1 MFFKVNTTGVS
12 ERKGLVEVRYD
23 LYLDPTDERYSEH
36 YVQVPVIPKE
46 GYPRQKE
53 YDAAYQTM
61 YDEFKAIYEEYIASG
76 RNLDVIKKAPK
87 CEPLIT
93 EIELYDKW
101 FSELERVYQ
110 HNPFCCHFCQFEP
123 TVTDAEIE
131 YVGKLAL
138 DMKYKDWVNQNL
150 ALSKNQPVT
159 FSTSPKKIAACATR
173 VATIKVTEWTAVKLE
188 K

>member
-46 GYPRQKE
+46 GYTGKVDKTGSPVDQA
-53 YDAAYQTM
+53 D
-61 YDEFKAIYEEYIASG
+61 
-76 RNLDVIKKAPK
+76 
-87 CEPLIT
+87 
-93 EIELYDKW
+93 YDKW
-101 FSELERVYQ
+101 IDGLEKTYQ
-110 HNPFCCHFCQFEP
+110 HNPFCCHFVQFEP

-138 DMKYKDWVNQNL
+138 DMKYKDWVNRNL

-159 FSTSPKKIAACATR
+159 FSTDSTKIAACATR
-173 VATIKVTEWTAVKLE
+173 VATIKKTAWTAVSLGK
-188 K
+188 

>member
-23 LYLDPTDERYSEH
+23 LYLDSTDERYSEH

-46 GYPRQKE
+46 DYAGKVDKMGNPVDQ
-53 YDAAYQTM
+53 D
-61 YDEFKAIYEEYIASG
+61 D
-76 RNLDVIKKAPK
+76 
-87 CEPLIT
+87 
-93 EIELYDKW
+93 YDKW
-101 FSELERVYQ
+101 LDGLERVYQ

-123 TVTDAEIE
+123 NVTDAEIE

-138 DMKYKDWVNQNL
+138 DMAYKNWVNNNL
-150 ALSKNQPVT
+150 RANKNQPVT
-159 FSTSPKKIAACATR
+159 FSTNPKKIQACETR
-173 VATIKVTEWTAVKLE
+173 VATIKETAWSAVSLE

>member
-1 MFFKVNTTGVS
+1 MFFKVNTTGCN

-46 GYPRQKE
+46 GYTGKV
-53 YDAAYQTM
+53 
-61 YDEFKAIYEEYIASG
+61 DEMGVPVDQA
-76 RNLDVIKKAPK
+76 D
-87 CEPLIT
+87 
-93 EIELYDKW
+93 YDKW
-101 FSELERVYQ
+101 LAGLKTTYQ

-123 TVTDAEIE
+123 TVTNAEIE

-138 DMKYKDWVNQNL
+138 DMKYKDWVNGNL

-159 FSTSPKKIAACATR
+159 FSANPTKIAACETR
-173 VATIKVTEWTAVKLE
+173 VATIKATEWTAVSLE
-188 K
+188 KVK

>member
-12 ERKGLVEVRYD
+12 ERNGLVEVRYD

-46 GYPRQKE
+46 GYTGKV
-53 YDAAYQTM
+53 
-61 YDEFKAIYEEYIASG
+61 DEMGSPVDQA
-76 RNLDVIKKAPK
+76 D
-87 CEPLIT
+87 
-93 EIELYDKW
+93 YDKW
-101 FSELERVYQ
+101 LEGLERVYQ

-123 TVTDAEIE
+123 NVTDAEIE

-138 DMKYKDWVNQNL
+138 DMKYKDWVNKNL

-159 FSTSPKKIAACATR
+159 FSTNPTKIAACSTR
-173 VATIKVTEWTAVKLE
+173 VATIKATEWTAVSLGK
-188 K
+188 

>member
-1 MFFKVNTTGVS
+1 MFFKVNITGCQ

-46 GYPRQKE
+46 GYTGKV
-53 YDAAYQTM
+53 
-61 YDEFKAIYEEYIASG
+61 DEMGSPVDQA
-76 RNLDVIKKAPK
+76 D
-87 CEPLIT
+87 
-93 EIELYDKW
+93 YDKW
-101 FSELERVYQ
+101 LAGLKTTYQ

-138 DMKYKDWVNQNL
+138 DMAYKNWVNDNL
-150 ALSKNQPVT
+150 KANKNQPVK
-159 FSTSPKKIAACATR
+159 FSTDSTKIAACATR
-173 VATIKVTEWTAVKLE
+173 VATIKETAWTAVSLGK
-188 K
+188 

>member
-1 MFFKVNTTGVS
+1 MFFKVNITGCS

-46 GYPRQKE
+46 GYTGKV
-53 YDAAYQTM
+53 
-61 YDEFKAIYEEYIASG
+61 DEMGSPVDQA
-76 RNLDVIKKAPK
+76 D
-87 CEPLIT
+87 
-93 EIELYDKW
+93 YDKW
-101 FSELERVYQ
+101 LAGLKMVYQ

-138 DMKYKDWVNQNL
+138 DMAYKNWVTGNL
-150 ALSKNQPVT
+150 ALNKNEPVK
-159 FSTSPKKIAACATR
+159 FSTSPTKIAACATR
-173 VATIKVTEWTAVKLE
+173 VATIKATEWTAVSLE

>member
-12 ERKGLVEVRYD
+12 ERKGLVQVRYD

-46 GYPRQKE
+46 GYTGKV
-53 YDAAYQTM
+53 
-61 YDEFKAIYEEYIASG
+61 DEILGPIDMDDY
-76 RNLDVIKKAPK
+76 N
-87 CEPLIT
+87 
-93 EIELYDKW
+93 KW
-101 FSELERVYQ
+101 LGGLERVWQ
-110 HNPFCCHFCQFEP
+110 HNPFCCHMVYFEP

-138 DMKYKDWVNQNL
+138 DMAYKNWVIGNL
-150 ALSKNQPVT
+150 HLNKNLPVT
-159 FSTSPKKIAACATR
+159 FSTSPTKISACATR
-173 VATIKVTEWTAVKLE
+173 VATIKETAWTAVSLE

>member
-1 MFFKVNTTGVS
+1 MFFKVNITGCQ
-12 ERKGLVEVRYD
+12 ELKGLVEVRYD

-36 YVQVPVIPKE
+36 YVQVPVFPKE
-46 GYPRQKE
+46 GYTGKV
-53 YDAAYQTM
+53 
-61 YDEFKAIYEEYIASG
+61 DEFGMPIDQDDY
-76 RNLDVIKKAPK
+76 KKWLAGLK
-87 CEPLIT
+87 
-93 EIELYDKW
+93 
-101 FSELERVYQ
+101 RVYQ

-150 ALSKNQPVT
+150 ALSKNQPVK
-159 FSTSPKKIAACATR
+159 FSTDSTKIAACATR
-173 VATIKVTEWTAVKLE
+173 VATIKETAWTAVKLG

>member
-23 LYLDPTDERYSEH
+23 LYLDATDERYSEH

-46 GYPRQKE
+46 GYTGKV
-53 YDAAYQTM
+53 
-61 YDEFKAIYEEYIASG
+61 DEMGSPVDQDDYKKW
-76 RNLDVIKKAPK
+76 LDGLKK
-87 CEPLIT
+87 
-93 EIELYDKW
+93 
-101 FSELERVYQ
+101 VYQ

-138 DMKYKDWVNQNL
+138 DMKYKDWVVGS
-150 ALSKNQPVT
+150 LSRTKNEPVT
-159 FSTSPKKIAACATR
+159 WSIDSTKKAACATR
-173 VATIKVTEWTAVKLE
+173 VATIKATEWTAVSLE

>member
-36 YVQVPVIPKE
+36 YVKVPVIPKE
-46 GYPRQKE
+46 GYEGKV
-53 YDAAYQTM
+53 
-61 YDEFKAIYEEYIASG
+61 DEFGKPVDQA
-76 RNLDVIKKAPK
+76 D
-87 CEPLIT
+87 
-93 EIELYDKW
+93 YDHW
-101 FSELERVYQ
+101 LAGLPVVAQ
-110 HNPFCCHFCQFEP
+110 HSPFCCHFCQFEP

-138 DMKYKDWVNQNL
+138 DMAYKNWVQGNL
-150 ALSKNQPVT
+150 ALNKNLSVT
-159 FSTSPKKIAACATR
+159 FSTNPTKISACETR
-173 VATIKVTEWTAVKLE
+173 VASIKAVEWTAVSLE

>member
-1 MFFKVNTTGVS
+1 MFFKVNITGCQ

-23 LYLDPTDERYSEH
+23 CYLDPTDERYSEH

-46 GYPRQKE
+46 GYTGKV
-53 YDAAYQTM
+53 
-61 YDEFKAIYEEYIASG
+61 DEMGSPVDQA
-76 RNLDVIKKAPK
+76 D
-87 CEPLIT
+87 
-93 EIELYDKW
+93 YDKW
-101 FSELERVYQ
+101 IAGLKTTYQ

-138 DMKYKDWVNQNL
+138 DMAYKNWVKGNL
-150 ALSKNQPVT
+150 ALNKNEPVT
-159 FSTSPKKIAACATR
+159 FSTSPTKIAACATR
-173 VATIKVTEWTAVKLE
+173 VATIKATEWTAVSLE

>member
-1 MFFKVNTTGVS
+1 MFFKVNTTGCN

-46 GYPRQKE
+46 GYTGKV
-53 YDAAYQTM
+53 
-61 YDEFKAIYEEYIASG
+61 DEMGVTVDQA
-76 RNLDVIKKAPK
+76 D
-87 CEPLIT
+87 
-93 EIELYDKW
+93 YDKW
-101 FSELERVYQ
+101 LAGLKTTYQ

-123 TVTDAEIE
+123 TVTNAEIE

-138 DMKYKDWVNQNL
+138 DMKKKDWENGNL

-159 FSTSPKKIAACATR
+159 FSANPTKIAACETR
-173 VATIKVTEWTAVKLE
+173 VATIKATTWTAVSLGK
-188 K
+188 